1 MVIDSKQTLKD
12 YLEKDKYALGKKRKH
27 PKFWGDDIWKFE
39 IILRKHEYYEN
50 CSRNRIMKM
59 FYKYRH
65 YRMEQRLE
73 LQIPCNTFGAGL
85 CINHFGLLLVNDRAR
100 IGQWC
105 DIHQGVSIGQN
116 IETDEVPVI
125 GDNVWI
131 GPGAKIFG
139 KIVIGDNTMI
149 GANSVVTKSFEQGNV
164 RIAGNPAK
172 VISEEGN
179 AFFRG

>member
-1 MVIDSKQTLKD
+1 MIDSKKTLRE
-12 YLEKDKYALGKKRKH
+12 YLKKDKYALGIERKH
-27 PKFWGDDIWKFE
+27 PKFFGDDIWKFE

-50 CSRNRIMKM
+50 CSKNILMKVL
-59 FYKYRH
+59 YKYLH
-65 YRMEQRLE
+65 YKMGLRLGF
-73 LQIPCNTFGAGL
+73 QIPCNVFEAGL
-85 CINHFGLLLVNDRAR
+85 CINHFGLIIVNDKAR

-116 IETDEVPVI
+116 TDEDAVPVI
-125 GDNVWI
+125 GENVWI

-179 AFFRG
+179 AFYRG